1 MYHKFDSI
9 LKNYGALIMDEKKC
23 FNCESTENDVP
34 VIDLRC
40 QGKEIWI
47 CPQCLPNLI
56 HNPQKVQETLLKA
69 LES

>member
-1 MYHKFDSI
+1 ME
-9 LKNYGALIMDEKKC
+9 EKKC
-23 FNCESTENDVP
+23 FNCERTEFDVP
-34 VIDLRC
+34 VIELRC

-56 HNPQKVQETLLKA
+56 HNPQKVQETLLKT